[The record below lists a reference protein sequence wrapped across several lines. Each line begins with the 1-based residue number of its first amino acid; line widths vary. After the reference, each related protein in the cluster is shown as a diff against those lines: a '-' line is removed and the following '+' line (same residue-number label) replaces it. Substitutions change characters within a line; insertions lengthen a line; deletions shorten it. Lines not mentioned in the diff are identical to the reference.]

1 MKSALTSQLAK
12 STNEVISF
20 ITQNTKQND
29 RIVIFPEGLMIN
41 FLTDRKSD
49 DYYNS
54 MLPLYTESFGEEKI
68 VEHFENN
75 KPEYF
80 ILTNEN
86 MKDYGFNN
94 ICNDY
99 AFDYAHS

>member
-1 MKSALTSQLAK
+1 
-12 STNEVISF
+12 
-20 ITQNTKQND
+20 
-29 RIVIFPEGLMIN
+29 MIN

-99 AFDYAHS
+99 AFELCTFINTNYDNVKTIDYGYRYLVFKRK